1 MVSTRDFVATEATGT
16 RTGAGVPADR
26 VWLSWRQ
33 LVESK
38 IERLESEPADP
49 TATEDLAQ
57 AHTLME
63 QARHLGRRHDTGWRR
78 LVAWWSGSLCDTTW
92 RVLHEA
98 EAHRLAALPLQARR
112 LRVQEVLF
120 DAATILDRN
129 DPVLQTPVDGAE
141 SPTRDETRELV
152 RRYRQAWDDR
162 YKRSGSY
169 RNRLIQ
175 LILVVTA
182 AVALIVVL
190 GAAGIYTITETFELG
205 YPTLDFAALTGARL
219 AVMVAIATFG
229 AVGGLLAGSGQVV
242 RMGGVYNPM
251 HLPVLSL
258 LVKIQMGALCGLAG
272 VLAIL
277 GNLLPEVTADRWGTL
292 AAFALV
298 FGASQQL
305 LTQVIDRKVNALV
318 TSEPRDHATR
328 K

>member
-1 MVSTRDFVATEATGT
+1 MVSTREVAAIEPKGSAAGTGMPT
-16 RTGAGVPADR
+16 DR
-26 VWLSWRQ
+26 VWLTWRQ

-38 IERLESEPADP
+38 IERLASEPADP
-49 TATEDLAQ
+49 AATEDLAQ
-57 AHTLME
+57 ARTLMG
-63 QARHLGRRHDTGWRR
+63 QAQALGRHRDTGWRK
-78 LVAWWSGSLCDTTW
+78 LAGWWSGSLCDTTW

-98 EAHRLAALPLQARR
+98 EAHRVAAMPLPARR

-129 DPVLQTPVDGAE
+129 DPVLQTPVAGGE

-190 GAAGIYTITETFELG
+190 GAAGIYTITDTFELG
-205 YPTLDFAALTGARL
+205 YPTLDFAALTGTRL

-277 GNLLPEVTADRWGTL
+277 GNLLPEVAADRWGTL

-318 TSEPRDHATR
+318 TSEPRDHTTR